1 MENRECRGANGVA
14 STTMSEHQKH
24 TEFLRQCILY
34 DESARRQELHE
45 GITRIQRD
53 ARCVRRAVW
62 LMALLTALVVA
73 GLGYEVILVDNFPY
87 NIPQSIINI
96 ICGLGMGSLISL
108 LAFMGLG
115 MVYRMKLDQ
124 RREECRQLV
133 ARLLESR
140 LGKPVTTPLRDMR
153 DNRIGEGEG
162 RTVRVANEV
171 NGSPEKIESAAPG

>member
-1 MENRECRGANGVA
+1 MEKRECRGANGVA
-14 STTMSEHQKH
+14 LTTMSEHQKH
-24 TEFLRQCILY
+24 TEFLRHCILY

-45 GITRIQRD
+45 RITQIQRD

-62 LMALLTALVVA
+62 LMAMLIALVVA
-73 GLGYEVILVDNFPY
+73 GLGYEMILVDNFPY
-87 NIPQSIINI
+87 NMPQLIINLV
-96 ICGLGMGSLISL
+96 CALGLGSLISL

-140 LGKPVTTPLRDMR
+140 LGKPFTTPLRDMR
-153 DNRIGEGEG
+153 DNRAGKGDG
-162 RTVRVANEV
+162 RTVSVA
-171 NGSPEKIESAAPG
+171 SESMVLQ